1 MKMADGLARIAP
13 SVAPVE
19 PVRLSLKDQR
29 RIRAFIR
36 SNTRDGAAAE
46 DVYQD
51 TVLSLLVACR
61 AGRVRDVAAYAFAIA
76 RRNCAR
82 LTGGRSQAFEPLD
95 EEEPCPAPS
104 PEDHSIHKDRY
115 RRYLAAM
122 QDLSPRRREVLVR
135 SRVRGESTT
144 LIARSLG
151 ISTAAVDKHLFR
163 ALADLRRKMADRP

>member
-1 MKMADGLARIAP
+1 MMADGLARIEQPAK
-13 SVAPVE
+13 PVD
-19 PVRLSLKDQR
+19 PVRLSLLEQR

-36 SNTRDGAAAE
+36 RNTRNGAAAE

-51 TVLSLLVACR
+51 TVLSLLLACR
-61 AGRVRDVAAYAFAIA
+61 AGSVRDAAAYAFAIA

-82 LTGGRSQAFEPLD
+82 LSARRGPDFQPLD
-95 EEEPCPAPS
+95 DGAPSQDPS

-122 QDLSPRRREVLVR
+122 QELSPRRRDVLVR
-135 SRVRGESTT
+135 SRLHGESTET
-144 LIARSLG
+144 IARALG
-151 ISTAAVDKHLFR
+151 IGPAAVEKHLFR